1 MFLPQS
7 KFLLCVRYVGVDSDE
22 EMCVKESFL
31 GFAEASSTTVEEL
44 ATTIMTKLR
53 EYGIV
58 TQAMRGQG
66 YDGAANM
73 AGTFSG
79 VRYYVHCYAHFLNL
93 AVVKS
98 CQLPIVRNTID
109 TVKDVSYAFH
119 YSSKRTGR
127 FKTMLQQADEEQLDA
142 LDGRRRIKGLC
153 ETRWSS
159 REDALNI
166 FKSAHALIIDIL
178 DNLGNGGD
186 RNAKQLKLAL
196 QDFGFMVSLI
206 VTECVL
212 QYSLALSNLL
222 QRPSIDLVEA
232 ASQAETVVSSL
243 RKIRQDDNV
252 WQELYQGITKLA
264 EKQNVLPS
272 KPRTAGRQQHRDN
285 VLADT
290 PEEYWRRSA
299 YYPLLDHIA
308 NELETRLAVPKDRFW
323 FNTSSLQNLP
333 SLHPKENFRLLCHLQ
348 ATRPI
353 TILQPIKQKW

>member
-1 MFLPQS
+1 M
-7 KFLLCVRYVGVDSDE
+7 GVDSGE
-22 EMCVKESFL
+22 EMCVNESFL
-31 GFAEASSTTVEEL
+31 GFAEASSTTGEEL
-44 ATTIMTKLR
+44 A
-53 EYGIV
+53 

-73 AGTFSG
+73 AGKCSG
-79 VRYYVHCYAHFLNL
+79 VRTRIQTEIPEVYYVHCYAHCLNL

-109 TVKDVSYAFH
+109 TVKDVSYAFY

-142 LDGRRRIKGLC
+142 LDGRRKIKGLC

-166 FKSAHALIIDIL
+166 FKSAHALINDTL

-196 QDFGFMVSLI
+196 QDFGFMVALV
-206 VTECVL
+206 VTECVH

-222 QRPSIDLVEA
+222 QRPSVDLVEA

-252 WQELYQGITKLA
+252 WQELYQDITKFA

-285 VLADT
+285 VPADT
-290 PEEYWRRSA
+290 PEEYWRRSV

-308 NELETRLAVPKDRFW
+308 NELETRLVVPKDRFLVQYLIP
-323 FNTSSLQNLP
+323 SKLP
-333 SLHPKENFRLLCHLQ
+333 SLHPKENFRLLFHLQ
-348 ATRPI
+348 ATCPI

>member
-1 MFLPQS
+1 
-7 KFLLCVRYVGVDSDE
+7 VGVDSDE

-31 GFAEASSTTVEEL
+31 GFAEASSTTGEEL
-44 ATTIMTKLR
+44 ATTIMSKLR

-73 AGTFSG
+73 AGKLSG
-79 VRYYVHCYAHFLNL
+79 VRTRIQTEIPEVYYVHCYAHCLNL

-142 LDGRRRIKGLC
+142 LDGRRKIKGLC

-159 REDALNI
+159 RADTLSI
-166 FKSAHALIIDIL
+166 FKSAHALIIDTL
-178 DNLGNGGD
+178 DDLWTGGD
-186 RNAKQLKLAL
+186 RNAMQLKLAL
-196 QDFGFMVSLI
+196 QDFGFMIALV

-232 ASQAETVVSSL
+232 ASEAETVISSL

-252 WQELYQGITKLA
+252 WQELYQDITKFA

-272 KPRTAGRQQHRDN
+272 KPRTAGRQQNRDN
-285 VLADT
+285 VPADT
-290 PEEYWRRSA
+290 PEEYWRRSV
-299 YYPLLDHIA
+299 YYPVT
-308 NELETRLAVPKDRFW
+308 TRAIMKPK
-323 FNTSSLQNLP
+323 S
-333 SLHPKENFRLLCHLQ
+333 
-348 ATRPI
+348 
-353 TILQPIKQKW
+353 